1 MWTIVHRGVDRSTQG
16 CGPYYTGVWTIV
28 HRGVDHS
35 TQGCGPYYTGVWTIV
50 HRGVDHSTQGCGHRG
65 VDHKIPI
72 VYKVSYIYMVQII
85 ITLDGYYHT
94 TTITPTPPLVVGKG
108 NSRGSKELV

>member
-1 MWTIVHRGVDRSTQG
+1 M
-16 CGPYYTGVWTIV
+16 WTIV

-35 TQGCGPYYTGVWTIV
+35 TQGVWTIA
-50 HRGVDHSTQGCGHRG
+50 HRG

-85 ITLDGYYHT
+85 ITLDGCYHT
-94 TTITPTPPLVVGKG
+94 TTITHTPPLVVGKG